1 MKAVKYWLK
10 LVELPDNRLPKTVY
24 ETVKSLDDKGVKT
37 WASDVRTCLL
47 QYGFG
52 IVWVS
57 QQVGNKTGFLR
68 ELKQRLIDCNAQD
81 CHDKISTKERFE
93 NDRGFQQILQFES
106 YLSYLTVKRYRD
118 AIVQIRLGVNELT
131 CIKYRCN
138 RVYCVHVPGHDHIT
152 FSFRSFSLLIGWGFY
167 GPNYLRC

>member
-24 ETVKSLDDKGVKT
+24 ETVKSLNDKGVKT

-57 QQVGNKTGFLR
+57 QQVGNKTVFFTR
-68 ELKQRLIDCNAQD
+68 AKA
-81 CHDKISTKERFE
+81 T
-93 NDRGFQQILQFES
+93 
-106 YLSYLTVKRYRD
+106 
-118 AIVQIRLGVNELT
+118 
-131 CIKYRCN
+131 
-138 RVYCVHVPGHDHIT
+138 P
-152 FSFRSFSLLIGWGFY
+152 
-167 GPNYLRC
+167 